1 MPDHDQL
8 SKKSI
13 RQLIRAQRQALL
25 ESEQQGAA
33 DRCAQNIIASGI
45 LKTSTNIAFYLSQD
59 GELNLNPLITY
70 CFDNFQNQNKKFY
83 LPAIVPISR
92 TVNTLSNDLNCSKS
106 VDGMKLWKSS
116 LEPAVKPRDDAR
128 ITQDSDN
135 FNRSCDF
142 DNKTINNFL
151 KFIEYNK
158 TTKFQYNKYH
168 IPEPIAI
175 NDSSFIN
182 PQQLDVVFVPLV
194 AFTKLG
200 QRLGM
205 GGGYYDRTFAFLA
218 NSSNNIL
225 ENPLL
230 IGVAYDFQCLD
241 YLPHQDWDIKLY
253 GIATQSTFYKF

>member
-1 MPDHDQL
+1 MPAYDQL

-13 RQLIRAQRQALL
+13 RQFIRAQRQTLS
-25 ESEQQGAA
+25 EFEQQLAA
-33 DRCAQNIIASGI
+33 DSCVQNILTSGI
-45 LKTSTNIAFYLSQD
+45 LKNSTNIAFYLSQD
-59 GELNLNPLITY
+59 GELNLNNLITY
-70 CFDNFQNQNKKFY
+70 CFDNLQNQNKKFY
-83 LPAIVPISR
+83 LPAIIPLSHM
-92 TVNTLSNDLNCSKS
+92 VNASSNDLNCSKS
-106 VDGMKLWKSS
+106 GDGMKLGKS
-116 LEPAVKPRDDAR
+116 LLDPAGKPRDEAR
-128 ITQDSDN
+128 INQDSDN
-135 FNRSCDF
+135 FNRSYNH
-142 DNKTINNFL
+142 DNKTKNNFL
-151 KFIEYNK
+151 SFIEYNK
-158 TTKFQYNKYH
+158 TTKFQYNKYN
-168 IPEPIAI
+168 IPEPIAS

-225 ENPLL
+225 EKPLL